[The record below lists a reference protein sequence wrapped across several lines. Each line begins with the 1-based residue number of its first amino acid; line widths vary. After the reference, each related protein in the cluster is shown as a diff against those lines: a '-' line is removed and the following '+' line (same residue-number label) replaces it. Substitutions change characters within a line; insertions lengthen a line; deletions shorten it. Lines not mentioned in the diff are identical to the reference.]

1 MKYSIWF
8 YTWKKYIERKL
19 RYCYCTIYFYTFLK
33 GFDSVLNKT
42 FYFLLWAKGYG
53 QAYQALW
60 DLYSK
65 IKSQSCN
72 QCHLI
77 IVPKIQFDSRYIYL
91 QKNTS
96 NEWIIMVCAICKV
109 SINLGQRWGTDQK
122 TEERG
127 ALQARIRTIQHKQ
140 RPRLASKRITMVWI
154 MDRSEW
160 CLSSTDGCTHEN
172 PKACIIVLLIRSKAN

>member
-1 MKYSIWF
+1 MS
-8 YTWKKYIERKL
+8 ER
-19 RYCYCTIYFYTFLK
+19 
-33 GFDSVLNKT
+33 
-42 FYFLLWAKGYG
+42 LWSGISGTVACVSKIII
-53 QAYQALW
+53 L
-60 DLYSK
+60 DNLSK

-72 QCHLI
+72 QCRLN
-77 IVPKIQFDSRYIYL
+77 IVPKIQLDSKYIYL

-109 SINLGQRWGTDQK
+109 SINSGQRWGTDQK